1 MDSTVYCHVEEQRLN
16 GYYVA
21 CTSLRES
28 SAKLS
33 ALSHPSISPSS
44 MYTVCPIFQM
54 DSTVYCHVEE
64 QRLNGYYVACTS
76 LRESSAKLS
85 AKPESLYR
93 RAESA
98 RRNLFRVGSL

>member
-1 MDSTVYCHVEEQRLN
+1 MDSTVYCHVEEQRLS

-21 CTSLRES
+21 CS
-28 SAKLS
+28 
-33 ALSHPSISPSS
+33 
-44 MYTVCPIFQM
+44 
-54 DSTVYCHVEE
+54 
-64 QRLNGYYVACTS
+64 S

-98 RRNLFRVGSL
+98 RRNLYRVRICSETDRVGIRGD